1 MLFVMHFGW
10 YLGLYFGFFTSDGIS
25 DDISDAFR
33 ISGCG
38 GKKINI
44 KTGGLPPAL
53 WFRFLLLTCLWL
65 HLVLYS
71 SFAHTQDSGVDQVD
85 VSPYQ
90 AGFQLN
96 WCFCTSF
103 GRNPL
108 CSCPHIC

>member
-53 WFRFLLLTCLWL
+53 WFRF
-65 HLVLYS
+65 
-71 SFAHTQDSGVDQVD
+71 
-85 VSPYQ
+85 
-90 AGFQLN
+90 
-96 WCFCTSF
+96 
-103 GRNPL
+103 
-108 CSCPHIC
+108 